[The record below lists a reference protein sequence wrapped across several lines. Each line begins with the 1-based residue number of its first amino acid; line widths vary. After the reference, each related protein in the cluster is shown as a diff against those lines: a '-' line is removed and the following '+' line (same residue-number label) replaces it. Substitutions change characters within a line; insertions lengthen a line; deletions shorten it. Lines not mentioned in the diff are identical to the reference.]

1 MASTLNNFSS
11 EKQLTLTA
19 DALASAGS
27 SEKVFIGKATFT
39 NTSSNPVEVTVWRIA
54 TATTPT
60 TGSGGNW
67 LDKKTVQPGKVWESD
82 KLESHVLGSNMS
94 VFALADTTGV
104 INADL
109 SGVTE
114 S

>member
-11 EKQLTLTA
+11 EKQLSTTA

-27 SEKVFIGKATFT
+27 TEKIFIGKTTFT
-39 NTSSNPVEVTVWRIA
+39 NTSASAVEVTVWRIA

-67 LDKKTVQPGKVWESD
+67 LDKKTVQPGKVWECD
-82 KLESHVLGSNMS
+82 KLESHVLGNSMS
-94 VFALADTTGV
+94 IYASATADNV
-104 INADL
+104 VNADV